1 MSSTKLILWKNQKG
15 STRYPTIF
23 YKYSTADVLL
33 GIFNFFWTSYFTKQL
48 KTTDCKGF
56 LLAQNVKLLFFR
68 RAVQGQLYQFNK
80 ENNVLRAV
88 VKSHK
93 GLKGTKIFGFW
104 VFCKKS

>member
-1 MSSTKLILWKNQKG
+1 MSN
-15 STRYPTIF
+15 Y
-23 YKYSTADVLL
+23 Y
-33 GIFNFFWTSYFTKQL
+33 
-48 KTTDCKGF
+48 
-56 LLAQNVKLLFFR
+56 FFR
-68 RAVQGQLYQFNK
+68 RAVQGQLYPFNK

>member
-1 MSSTKLILWKNQKG
+1 MIYINGTSPLTFCLEYSIFFGQAISQNSSKPLI
-15 STRYPTIF
+15 
-23 YKYSTADVLL
+23 V
-33 GIFNFFWTSYFTKQL
+33 
-48 KTTDCKGF
+48 KGF
-56 LLAQNVKLLFFR
+56 YLLKMSNYYFFR